1 MRHIY
6 IATYASIV
14 IRFIR
19 RIVSKL
25 EPTHPVC
32 IPNLPPYYQG
42 YILALRVLEPMENGP
57 FASVYI
63 VPIKTIPS
71 VACKAI
77 FETPLI
83 VDVRHTVANRL
94 FDAGFPISNVNELP
108 ISNVYLQFKIQLTGT
123 YTERY
128 QWTSFHEPIVTSV
141 HGIPDT
147 VLNRMVATAKKAL
160 EEFDI

>member
-6 IATYASIV
+6 IAAYASIV
-14 IRFIR
+14 IHFIR
-19 RIVSKL
+19 RLVSKL

-32 IPNLPPYYQG
+32 IPQLHPYYQG
-42 YILALRVLEPMENGP
+42 YILALRVLEPMGGGP
-57 FASVYI
+57 FSTVYI

-77 FETPLI
+77 FETPVI
-83 VDVRHTVANRL
+83 VDVRNTVANRIC
-94 FDAGFPISNVNELP
+94 DAGFPISNAKELP

-128 QWTSFHEPIVTSV
+128 QWTSFNEPIVTSV
-141 HGIPDT
+141 PGIPDT

-160 EEFDI
+160 EEFGI